1 MSAAT
6 VTAHGFFGKSLR
18 DQRRAAIGWSIGLA
32 SVALMYAL
40 FYPSIKA
47 SAANLQA
54 YMDKLPE
61 AFKNVIGN
69 DYTSAAGYLRGE
81 LFSSMGPILMLV
93 FAIGAGAR
101 AIAGEEENRSLDVLL
116 STPLRRQTVL
126 RDKAIAATGV
136 TALLAAVLFA
146 VVASIGPAFDLGIG
160 LAELAAACVMLAL
173 LAVAFGSIA
182 LAVGA
187 STGRRVLADAVAGG
201 FAVFAVIVN
210 AVAPSVHALGPLR
223 PLSPF
228 RWYLDPDPLLSGLHP
243 VNMAVL
249 AGIAVAGYVVARV
262 AFGRRDLAA

>member
-1 MSAAT
+1 MSTAT
-6 VTAHGFFGKSLR
+6 VAAHGFFGKSLR
-18 DQRRAAIGWSIGLA
+18 DQRRGAIGWSIGLA

-47 SAANLQA
+47 SAADLQA

-116 STPLRRQTVL
+116 STPLRRRTVL
-126 RDKAIAATGV
+126 RGKAVAATGV
-136 TALLAAVLFA
+136 AVLLAAVLFA
-146 VVASIGPAFDLGIG
+146 VVALIGPSFDLGIG
-160 LAELAAACVMLAL
+160 LAELGAACVMLAL
-173 LAVAFGSIA
+173 LAIAFGSIA
-182 LAVGA
+182 LAVGSA
-187 STGRRVLADAVAGG
+187 TGRRVMADAVAGG

-210 AVAPSVHALGPLR
+210 AMAPSVSALGPLR

-228 RWYLDPDPLLSGLHP
+228 RWYLDPDPLVTGLHS
-243 VNMAVL
+243 VNVAVL
-249 AGIAVAGYVVARV
+249 VGIAVVGYAVALV
-262 AFGRRDLAA
+262 AFRRRDLAA